1 MPSTGLPNPNDEVAD
16 TCHPCGVA
24 PRDVVPEVP
33 VVVPGTGGEAV
44 IGP

>member
-1 MPSTGLPNPNDEVAD
+1 MPANAFPNPNNEGAD

-24 PRDVVPEVP
+24 CRDVVPEVP
-33 VVVPGTGGEAV
+33 AAVPGTGDEAV